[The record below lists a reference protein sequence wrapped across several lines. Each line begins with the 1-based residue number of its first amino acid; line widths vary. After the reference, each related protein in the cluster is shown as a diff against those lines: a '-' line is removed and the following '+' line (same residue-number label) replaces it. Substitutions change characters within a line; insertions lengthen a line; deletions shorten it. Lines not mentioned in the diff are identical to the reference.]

1 MNLFHLK
8 SINRLARI
16 LRSVYRPIRNKKNFK
31 FIDNEVFKRFSDLN
45 VIELK
50 NSLILDLGA
59 NRGDFSKW
67 ALDQGATVIAFEPDK
82 DAYLQLIKRL
92 NKFENFFPLNLAVS
106 NKTGLSKF
114 YFHKDKKIDPI
125 GFSISSS
132 LVEEKANIDNSFF
145 NPVLCIDLE
154 VIVKELPI
162 KLLKIDIEGAESL
175 IWPAVKQNYQNID
188 YLLLEIHRTINKDL
202 TSEIE
207 LFIKQNGLQ
216 NKCFVKLTLRH

>member
-1 MNLFHLK
+1 MLLFQVK
-8 SINRLARI
+8 SVNRLARI
-16 LRSVYRPIRNKKNFK
+16 LRKVYRPIRNRKNLK
-31 FIDNEVFKRFSDLN
+31 FINSEVLKRFNNLN
-45 VIELK
+45 LSQSK
-50 NSLILDLGA
+50 NKLILDLGA

-82 DAYLQLIKRL
+82 DAYLHLIKRL
-92 NKFENFFPLNLAVS
+92 NKFKNFYPLNLAVS

-132 LVEEKANIDNSFF
+132 LIEEKANIDNSYF
-145 NPVLCIDLE
+145 NSVLCIDLE
-154 VIVKELPI
+154 VIVKELQV
-162 KLLKIDIEGAESL
+162 KLIKIDIEGAESL
-175 IWPAVKQNYQNID
+175 IWPSIKQNYQNIE

-202 TSEIE
+202 TGEIE

-216 NKCFVKLTLRH
+216 NKWRMDWL

>member
-1 MNLFHLK
+1 MNLFHFK
-8 SINRLARI
+8 NINRLARI
-16 LRSVYRPIRNKKNFK
+16 LRSVYRPIRNKKNLK
-31 FIDNEVFKRFSDLN
+31 FIDKEIVKRFSNLN
-45 VIELK
+45 MIELK

-67 ALDQGATVIAFEPDK
+67 ALGQGATVIAFEPDK
-82 DAYLQLIKRL
+82 DAYLQLVKRL

-114 YFHKDKKIDPI
+114 YYHKDKKIDPI

-145 NPVLCIDLE
+145 NSVLCIDLE

-175 IWPAVKQNYQNID
+175 IWPAVKQNYQNIE
-188 YLLLEIHRTINKDL
+188 YLLLEIHSTINKDL
-202 TSEIE
+202 TSEIK
-207 LFIKQNGLQ
+207 LFIKQKGLQ
-216 NKCFVKLTLRH
+216 NKWRTDWL

>member
-1 MNLFHLK
+1 MNIFHAK

-16 LRSVYRPIRNKKNFK
+16 LRSVYRPIRNRKNLK
-31 FIDNEVFKRFSDLN
+31 FIDSEVFKRFDNLHRM
-45 VIELK
+45 ELK

-92 NKFENFFPLNLAVS
+92 NKFENFFPLNSAVS

-114 YFHKDKKIDPI
+114 YFHKNKKIDPI

-132 LVEEKANIDNSFF
+132 LLEEKANIDNSFF
-145 NPVLCIDLE
+145 NFVLCINLE
-154 VIVKELPI
+154 VLIKELPI
-162 KLLKIDIEGAESL
+162 KLIKIDIEGAEAL
-175 IWPAVKQNYQNID
+175 IWTAIKQNHQNIE
-188 YLLLEIHRTINKDL
+188 YLLLEIHKTINKDL
-202 TSEIE
+202 ISEIE
-207 LFIKQNGLQ
+207 LFIKQNSLQ
-216 NKCFVKLTLRH
+216 NKWRTDWL

>member
-8 SINRLARI
+8 NINRLARI
-16 LRSVYRPIRNKKNFK
+16 LRSVYRPIRNKKNLN
-31 FIDNEVFKRFSDLN
+31 FIDTEIFKRFSNLN

-67 ALDQGATVIAFEPDK
+67 ALGQGATVIAFEPDK

-92 NKFENFFPLNLAVS
+92 NKFENFFPLNSAVS

-132 LVEEKANIDNSFF
+132 LIEEKANIDNSFF
-145 NPVLCIDLE
+145 NSVLCIDLE
-154 VIVKELPI
+154 VLIKELPI
-162 KLLKIDIEGAESL
+162 KLIKIDIEGAEAL
-175 IWPAVKQNYQNID
+175 IWPAIKQNHQNIE
-188 YLLLEIHRTINKDL
+188 YLLLEIHKTINKDL
-202 TSEIE
+202 TNEIE
-207 LFIKQNGLQ
+207 LFIKQNSLQ
-216 NKCFVKLTLRH
+216 NKWRTDWL

>member
-1 MNLFHLK
+1 MNIFHAK

-16 LRSVYRPIRNKKNFK
+16 LRSVYRPIRNRKNLK
-31 FIDNEVFKRFSDLN
+31 FIDSEVLKRFDNLHRM
-45 VIELK
+45 ELK

-92 NKFENFFPLNLAVS
+92 NKFENFFPLNSAVS

-114 YFHKDKKIDPI
+114 YFHKNKKIDPI

-132 LVEEKANIDNSFF
+132 LLEEKANIDNSFF
-145 NPVLCIDLE
+145 NFVLCINLE
-154 VIVKELPI
+154 VLIKELPI
-162 KLLKIDIEGAESL
+162 KLIKIDIEGAEAL
-175 IWPAVKQNYQNID
+175 IWTAIKQNHQNIE
-188 YLLLEIHRTINKDL
+188 YLLLEIHKTINKDL
-202 TSEIE
+202 ISEIE
-207 LFIKQNGLQ
+207 LFIKQNSLQ
-216 NKCFVKLTLRH
+216 NKWRTDWL

>member
-8 SINRLARI
+8 NVNRLARI
-16 LRSVYRPIRNKKNFK
+16 LRSVYRPIRNKKNLK
-31 FIDNEVFKRFSDLN
+31 FIDTEIFKRFRNLN

-50 NSLILDLGA
+50 NSLVLDLGS

-92 NKFENFFPLNLAVS
+92 NKFENFFPLNSAVS

-132 LVEEKANIDNSFF
+132 LIEEKANIDNSFF

-154 VIVKELPI
+154 VIIKELSI

-175 IWPAVKQNYQNID
+175 IWPAVKQNYQNIE

-202 TSEIE
+202 TTEIE
-207 LFIKQNGLQ
+207 LFIKQNGLS
-216 NKCFVKLTLRH
+216 NKWRTDWL

>member
-1 MNLFHLK
+1 MNLFHFK
-8 SINRLARI
+8 NINRLARI
-16 LRSVYRPIRNKKNFK
+16 LRSVYRPIRNKKNLK
-31 FIDNEVFKRFSDLN
+31 FIDTEIFKRFSNLN
-45 VIELK
+45 VIELT

-92 NKFENFFPLNLAVS
+92 NKFENFFPLNSAVS

-132 LVEEKANIDNSFF
+132 LIEEKANIDNSFF

-175 IWPAVKQNYQNID
+175 IWPSVKQNYQNIE

-216 NKCFVKLTLRH
+216 NKWRTDWL

>member
-1 MNLFHLK
+1 MNLFHFK
-8 SINRLARI
+8 NINRLARI
-16 LRSVYRPIRNKKNFK
+16 LRSVYRPIRNKKNLK
-31 FIDNEVFKRFSDLN
+31 FIDKEIVKRLSDLN
-45 VIELK
+45 MIELN

-59 NRGDFSKW
+59 NRGDFSEW
-67 ALDQGATVIAFEPDK
+67 ALGQGATVIAFEPDK
-82 DAYLQLIKRL
+82 DAYLQLVKRL

-114 YFHKDKKIDPI
+114 YYHKDKRIDPI

-145 NPVLCIDLE
+145 DYVLCIDLE
-154 VIVKELPI
+154 FIVKELPI

-175 IWPAVKQNYQNID
+175 IWPAVKQNYQNIE
-188 YLLLEIHRTINKDL
+188 YLLLEIHSTINKDL

-207 LFIKQNGLQ
+207 LFIQQKGLQ
-216 NKCFVKLTLRH
+216 NKWRTDWL

>member
-1 MNLFHLK
+1 MNLFHFK
-8 SINRLARI
+8 NINRLARI
-16 LRSVYRPIRNKKNFK
+16 LRSVYRPIRNKKNLK
-31 FIDNEVFKRFSDLN
+31 FINTEIFKRFSNLN

-67 ALDQGATVIAFEPDK
+67 ALGQGATVIAFEPDK
-82 DAYLQLIKRL
+82 DAYLQLVKRL

-106 NKTGLSKF
+106 NKTGLSEF
-114 YFHKDKKIDPI
+114 YYHKDKKIDPI

-188 YLLLEIHRTINKDL
+188 YLLLEIHNTINKDL
-202 TSEIE
+202 SSEIE

-216 NKCFVKLTLRH
+216 NKWRTDWL

>member
-1 MNLFHLK
+1 MNLFHVK
-8 SINRLARI
+8 NINRLARI
-16 LRSVYRPIRNKKNFK
+16 LRSVYRPIRNQKNLK
-31 FIDNEVFKRFSDLN
+31 FINSEALKRFGNLN
-45 VIELK
+45 LIQLE
-50 NSLILDLGA
+50 NSLVLDLGA
-59 NRGDFSKW
+59 NRGDFSRW
-67 ALDQGATVIAFEPDK
+67 ALDQGAIVIAFEPDK

-92 NKFENFFPLNLAVS
+92 NKFENFFPLNSAVS

-132 LVEEKANIDNSFF
+132 LIEEKANIDNSFF

-175 IWPAVKQNYQNID
+175 IWPSVKQNYQNIE

-207 LFIKQNGLQ
+207 LFIKQNSLQ
-216 NKCFVKLTLRH
+216 NKWRTDWL

>member
-1 MNLFHLK
+1 MNIF
-8 SINRLARI
+8 SVRSMNRLARI
-16 LRSVYRPIRNKKNFK
+16 LRSVYRPIRNKKNLK
-31 FIDNEVFKRFSDLN
+31 FIDSEVFKRFGNLN
-45 VIELK
+45 LIQLK
-50 NSLILDLGA
+50 NSLVLDLGA
-59 NRGDFSKW
+59 NRGDFSRW
-67 ALDQGATVIAFEPDK
+67 ALGQGATVIAFEPDK

-92 NKFENFFPLNLAVS
+92 NKFENFFPLNSAVS

-145 NPVLCIDLE
+145 NPVLCINLE
-154 VIVKELPI
+154 VLVKELPI

-175 IWPAVKQNYQNID
+175 IWPAVKQNYQNIE

-202 TSEIE
+202 TSEIK
-207 LFIKQNGLQ
+207 LFIKQKGLQ
-216 NKCFVKLTLRH
+216 NKWRTDWL

>member
-1 MNLFHLK
+1 MNLFHFK
-8 SINRLARI
+8 NINRLARI
-16 LRSVYRPIRNKKNFK
+16 LRSVYRPIRNKKNLK
-31 FIDNEVFKRFSDLN
+31 FIDTEIFKRFSNLN

-67 ALDQGATVIAFEPDK
+67 ALGQGATVIAFEPDK
-82 DAYLQLIKRL
+82 DAYLQLVKRL

-114 YFHKDKKIDPI
+114 YYHKDKKIDPI

-188 YLLLEIHRTINKDL
+188 YLLLEIHNTINKDL
-202 TSEIE
+202 SSEIE

-216 NKCFVKLTLRH
+216 NKWRTDWL

>member
-1 MNLFHLK
+1 MNLFNVK

-16 LRSVYRPIRNKKNFK
+16 LRSVYQPIRNQKNLK
-31 FIDNEVFKRFSDLN
+31 FINSEVSKRFGNLN
-45 VIELK
+45 LIQLT
-50 NSLILDLGA
+50 NSLVLDLGA
-59 NRGDFSKW
+59 NRGDFTRW
-67 ALDQGATVIAFEPDK
+67 ALGQGATVIAFEPDK

-92 NKFENFFPLNLAVS
+92 NKFEKFFPLNSAVS

-145 NPVLCIDLE
+145 NHVLCIDLE

-175 IWPAVKQNYQNID
+175 IWPAIKQNYRNIE

-216 NKCFVKLTLRH
+216 NKWRTDWL

>member
-1 MNLFHLK
+1 MNLFHFK
-8 SINRLARI
+8 NINRLARI
-16 LRSVYRPIRNKKNFK
+16 LRSVYRPIRNKKNLK
-31 FIDNEVFKRFSDLN
+31 FIDTEIFKRFSNLN
-45 VIELK
+45 VIDLK

-67 ALDQGATVIAFEPDK
+67 ALGQGATVIAFEPDK
-82 DAYLQLIKRL
+82 DAYLQLVKRL
-92 NKFENFFPLNLAVS
+92 NKFENFFPLNSAVS
-106 NKTGLSKF
+106 DKTGLSKF
-114 YFHKDKKIDPI
+114 YYHKDKKVDPI

-162 KLLKIDIEGAESL
+162 KLLKIDIEGAELL
-175 IWPAVKQNYQNID
+175 IWPAIKHNYQNIE

-202 TSEIE
+202 TTEIE

-216 NKCFVKLTLRH
+216 NKWRTDWL

>member
-8 SINRLARI
+8 NINRLARI
-16 LRSVYRPIRNKKNFK
+16 LRSVYRPIRNKKNLN
-31 FIDNEVFKRFSDLN
+31 FIDTEIFKRFSNLN
-45 VIELK
+45 VIELT

-92 NKFENFFPLNLAVS
+92 NKFENFFPLNSAVS
-106 NKTGLSKF
+106 NKTGLSKL

-162 KLLKIDIEGAESL
+162 KLLKIDIEGAES
-175 IWPAVKQNYQNID
+175 
-188 YLLLEIHRTINKDL
+188 
-202 TSEIE
+202 
-207 LFIKQNGLQ
+207 
-216 NKCFVKLTLRH
+216 